1 MKAETCIGLLFC
13 FATVCS
19 QKTLEHIGKQL
30 ENSGSNNE
38 ISPFCM
44 AGKCA
49 GVPYERIQSLY
60 RGQFAKVFYH
70 LSKAMIN
77 VR

>member
-1 MKAETCIGLLFC
+1 MKAETCIGFLFC
-13 FATVCS
+13 FVTVCS
-19 QKTLEHIGKQL
+19 QNTLEHIEEQL
-30 ENSGSNNE
+30 ENSGSKNE
-38 ISPFCM
+38 KSPFCM

-60 RGQFAKVFYH
+60 RGQFARVFYY
-70 LSKAMIN
+70 LSKATMN